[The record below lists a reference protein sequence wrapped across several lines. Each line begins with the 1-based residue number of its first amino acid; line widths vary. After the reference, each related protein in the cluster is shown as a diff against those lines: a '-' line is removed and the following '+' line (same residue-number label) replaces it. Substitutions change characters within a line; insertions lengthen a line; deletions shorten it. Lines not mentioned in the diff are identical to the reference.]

1 MSNYV
6 FKGLLNGTYQR
17 TVDPPLI
24 KIKPI
29 NKCLSDLD
37 LLAASITYSLIKPNM
52 YDRVDYYWPLLN
64 RCICYRKINIIYISL
79 VFNKPTSLKDLKLTY
94 INNRNDLNMYP
105 ALKDRVLSNL
115 LNLIN

>member
-1 MSNYV
+1 MSNNL
-6 FKGLLNGTYQR
+6 FKSILNGTYQR
-17 TVDPPLI
+17 TVDPPIIRVKHLS
-24 KIKPI
+24 
-29 NKCLSDLD
+29 KCLSDLD

-64 RCICYRKINIIYISL
+64 RCICNKKTNRIYISL

-94 INNRNDLNMYP
+94 INNRNDLNLYP
-105 ALKDRVLSNL
+105 ALKERVLSNL